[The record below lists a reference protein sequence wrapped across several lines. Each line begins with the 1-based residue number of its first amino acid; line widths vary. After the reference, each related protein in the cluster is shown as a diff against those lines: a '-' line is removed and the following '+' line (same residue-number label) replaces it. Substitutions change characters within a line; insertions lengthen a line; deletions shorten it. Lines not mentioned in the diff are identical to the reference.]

1 MFFVAHMALNYHV
14 IQWCSKS
21 FIGDPGL
28 AEQLSQQYYR
38 INIRCGWDDIQIRS
52 YQFCWII
59 LHNRHNVE
67 KDITDIT
74 LKKSYDRNLYHTL
87 SYYDHH
93 TTYMSCF
100 EITLSCIDIVK
111 WYPRNG
117 PAPHR
122 GCLLCHFR
130 RIGRSLRRTSTV
142 AMRPAR
148 SCRG

>member
-67 KDITDIT
+67 KVIWSKLI
-74 LKKSYDRNLYHTL
+74 SYIIILWS
-87 SYYDHH
+87 SYYIYVMFWNHIIM
-93 TTYMSCF
+93 Y
-100 EITLSCIDIVK
+100 
-111 WYPRNG
+111 WYCEMIPQEWASTAQG
-117 PAPHR
+117 MFALPLQADWQIIAT
-122 GCLLCHFR
+122 HFNC
-130 RIGRSLRRTSTV
+130 GHE
-142 AMRPAR
+142 AR
-148 SCRG
+148 SVVSGIRW